1 MQNIISK
8 IKSYKVQ
15 IIIFTISIISINLYK
30 FSIISLI
37 IALSAFISSIVFL
50 RKKYKYIIVPLV
62 ISLIMIIISSI
73 ITIKNIINNTDVYKN
88 ENLILG
94 SWNYNEFG
102 GTYNFKDDYTYIQYS
117 NSNKDDNYCTGTY
130 KYHYGATSN
139 DGITIRQ
146 DDNYYYYDLKLN
158 EDKCIIMGQEKID
171 KYTKNMV
178 FSITKNNITEVIMM
192 NKENNSIFKLEKVD

>member
-1 MQNIISK
+1 MEEIISK
-8 IKSYKVQ
+8 IKLYKIQ
-15 IIIFTISIISINLYK
+15 IIILLISILSIILYK
-30 FSIISLI
+30 LSIISLI

-146 DDNYYYYDLKLN
+146 DENYYYYDLTLN
-158 EDKCIIMGQEKID
+158 EDKCIIMGQERID

-178 FSITKNNITEVIMM
+178 FSITKNNISEVIMM
-192 NKENNSIFKLEKVD
+192 NKENNSIFNLEKVD

>member
-1 MQNIISK
+1 MKEIISK
-8 IKSYKVQ
+8 IKLYKIQ
-15 IIIFTISIISINLYK
+15 IIILLISILSIILYK
-30 FSIISLI
+30 LSIISLI
-37 IALSAFISSIVFL
+37 IAILSLILSIIFL
-50 RKKYKYIIVPLV
+50 KKKYKYLIIPLL
-62 ISLIMIIISSI
+62 ISIIMIILSSAI
-73 ITIKNIINNTDVYKN
+73 IINNYKNNIDIHKN

-94 SWNYNEFG
+94 SWIYNEYC
-102 GTYNFKDDYTYIQYS
+102 GTYIFNNDYTYVQYS
-117 NSNKDDNYCTGTY
+117 NSNMDDNYCTGTY

-146 DDNYYYYDLKLN
+146 DDNYYYYDLELY
-158 EDKCIIMGQEKID
+158 EEKCIIMGQEKID

>member
-1 MQNIISK
+1 MHNIISK
-8 IKSYKVQ
+8 IKLYKIQ
-15 IIIFTISIISINLYK
+15 IIIFTISIISIILYK

-146 DDNYYYYDLKLN
+146 DENYYYYDLTLN
-158 EDKCIIMGQEKID
+158 EDKCIIMGQERID

-178 FSITKNNITEVIMM
+178 FSITKNNISEVIMM
-192 NKENNSIFKLEKVD
+192 NKENNSIFNLEKVD

>member
-146 DDNYYYYDLKLN
+146 DENYYYYDLTLN
-158 EDKCIIMGQEKID
+158 EDKCIIMGQERID

-178 FSITKNNITEVIMM
+178 FSITKNNISEVIMM
-192 NKENNSIFKLEKVD
+192 NKENNSIFNLEKVD